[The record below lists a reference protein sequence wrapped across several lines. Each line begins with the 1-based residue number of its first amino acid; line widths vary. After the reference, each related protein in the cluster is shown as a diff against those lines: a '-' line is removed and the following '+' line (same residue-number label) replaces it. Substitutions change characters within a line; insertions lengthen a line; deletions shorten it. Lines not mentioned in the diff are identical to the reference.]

1 MCIIISGFVFINL
14 FFQLLFSILIIGIF
28 FGLGFPWETRKVMF
42 CAAFLSSKRKTNSLN
57 FNIKIG
63 LWWFI
68 LVYHLTQ
75 FIVVWLR
82 PCYLLPC
89 NVSSGDCWQRP
100 ADTRKGWDIYF
111 SFWYYFCSLIII
123 IIFDVEN
130 CLVLLFLCLFVCFC
144 FNFSSWR
151 HFPSVCYFFLPVAV
165 TSYTQCCRLQW
176 CDRVIV
182 WVVGNI
188 YIIFKY

>member
-1 MCIIISGFVFINL
+1 MCIIISGFVFINS

-130 CLVLLFLCLFVCFC
+130 CCFVVSLLVCLLLFQFFFLKTFSISLLFLSPY
-144 FNFSSWR
+144 SSYQLYT
-151 HFPSVCYFFLPVAV
+151 VLQV
-165 TSYTQCCRLQW
+165 TM
-176 CDRVIV
+176 V
-182 WVVGNI
+182 W
-188 YIIFKY
+188 